1 MRALIQGVLL
11 GVALLFGGAAE
22 AGVNINTASQSE
34 LETLPGIGP
43 SKAVAIIQHREAHGP
58 FKALNDLDAV
68 NGIGPATLTNLN
80 GLVEFGDGVVAP
92 AAPASSA
99 TSTSTASP
107 APAPAPKAAPAPG
120 GKININSAGVGELE
134 QLPGI
139 GPSKAQAIVDYRS
152 KNGPFKSLDDLKNV
166 KGFGE
171 KSITKLKGEL
181 SVAGGEGAKK

>member
-1 MRALIQGVLL
+1 MRSLIQGVLL
-11 GVALLFGGAAE
+11 GLALLFSGTAA

-80 GLVEFGDGVVAP
+80 GLVEFGDGAVAP
-92 AAPASSA
+92 AAPATTTTTGNTGGSRPTTSA
-99 TSTSTASP
+99 
-107 APAPAPKAAPAPG
+107 APAPKAAAPASPG
-120 GKININSAGVGELE
+120 GKININTAALSDLE

-139 GPSKAQAIVDYRS
+139 GPSKAQAILRDREER
-152 KNGPFKSLDDLKNV
+152 GPFTTCADLDRV
-166 KGFGE
+166 
-171 KSITKLKGEL
+171 
-181 SVAGGEGAKK
+181 EGIGPATVTLLVETCVTQ

>member
-1 MRALIQGVLL
+1 MRSLIQGLLL
-11 GVALLFGGAAE
+11 GVALLIGGAAE

-58 FKALNDLDAV
+58 FKALGDLDAV

-80 GLVEFGDGVVAP
+80 GLVEFGDGAVAP
-92 AAPASSA
+92 TTTTAQPNETSP
-99 TSTSTASP
+99 STS
-107 APAPAPKAAPAPG
+107 PAPAPKAATSAPS

-139 GPSKAQAIVDYRS
+139 GPSKAQAILRDREER
-152 KNGPFKSLDDLKNV
+152 GPFTTCADLDRV
-166 KGFGE
+166 
-171 KSITKLKGEL
+171 
-181 SVAGGEGAKK
+181 EGIGPATVTLLVETCVTQ

>member
-80 GLVEFGDGVVAP
+80 GLVEFGDGAVAP

-139 GPSKAQAIVDYRS
+139 GPSKAQAILRDREER
-152 KNGPFKSLDDLKNV
+152 GPFTTCADLDRV
-166 KGFGE
+166 
-171 KSITKLKGEL
+171 
-181 SVAGGEGAKK
+181 EGIGPATVTLLVETCVTQ